1 MKLDVH
7 VQLMALKVYM
17 SLEKFDKSATWW
29 FTPLLSHGISHNIH
43 IIW

>member
-7 VQLMALKVYM
+7 VQLMALKGYKNFEQNRP
-17 SLEKFDKSATWW
+17 LGD
-29 FTPLLSHGISHNIH
+29 FTPLLSHGVSHNIH